1 LTIFRGHADEH
12 QIILCLFPPTPVRPE
27 GKAEHP
33 GGYADHEIDLPDGPI
48 EVDVIPM
55 TRGRRPAG
63 DRGPKMSRLF
73 TRQGNPNLTSRR
85 RHEIYLDILERPSPE
100 ERDLVET
107 IHVERVVPGILRSVA
122 VRARSP
128 RVGRGRGVRTH
139 APQQKHPHSIT
150 SSARASR
157 VGGLARPSALAVLAF
172 MTSSNFV

>member
-1 LTIFRGHADEH
+1 
-12 QIILCLFPPTPVRPE
+12 
-27 GKAEHP
+27 
-33 GGYADHEIDLPDGPI
+33 
-48 EVDVIPM
+48 
-55 TRGRRPAG
+55 
-63 DRGPKMSRLF
+63 MSRLF

-122 VRARSP
+122 VGAFPEGRSRP
-128 RVGRGRGVRTH
+128 RRPDSCT
-139 APQQKHPHSIT
+139 ATKHPHSIT
-150 SSARASR
+150 SSARTSR